1 MGKSA
6 FEPQILE
13 EVECYMTHFIKPNHD
28 KPIDLST
35 SLSLATFNIIA
46 QLLFNK
52 RFEYD
57 DDRNKTTGLAM
68 NVAVGSVMKLGLVSQ
83 IPFHQKIFKSVHAQ
97 FEKTKA
103 LVENQIRQL
112 LRECKLKLEEGY
124 HDGLL
129 GTYLKNC
136 QATAD
141 KDNNCFSGK
150 TTNLNPRVKR

>member
-13 EVECYMTHFIKPNHD
+13 EGECYMTHFIKPNHD

-136 QATAD
+136 QATGN
-141 KDNNCFSGK
+141 KDEDCFSGI
-150 TTNLNPRVKR
+150 